1 MATGLL
7 LFIYLL
13 SIGPASPRIADTN
26 EECPSSAFAC
36 KTTNDCID
44 LADRCDGHTH
54 CPDGSDEECTAPECL
69 SPDVFGCDIA
79 GSCLSLAVVCDGY
92 DDCEDGSDEEN
103 CTGCPLPD
111 SFKCRSGGCVSQ
123 DWQCDSMEDCN
134 DGSDEENCTGCP
146 LPETF
151 KCRSGG
157 CVPQDWQCDSIE
169 DCNDGSDEENC
180 TGCSPPY
187 DFKCESGEC
196 LPYYWQCDGQ
206 GDCDD
211 GSDERCTDECPLPN
225 YFKCSSGGCVPQE
238 WQCDGFA
245 DCGQDSSDEDNCRMC
260 ALSNHF
266 QCESGECVPQYWQ
279 CDGEEDCSDGSDE
292 KNCTDPCSLSNYFK
306 CESGGCIH
314 RDSRCD
320 GDTDC
325 VDSSDEEDCMNLCP
339 DPDDFMCESG
349 ECVWRCDGDHECS
362 DGSDEDNCTVCFF
375 PSLFNCESG
384 GCVPPYFRCNGFEE
398 CDDGSD
404 EEDCM
409 NIDCYDPDDFKC
421 ESGECLDLVRQCNGE
436 KDCKDSSD
444 EENCWSIVC
453 DRSAFRC
460 QRSGLCIPE
469 RLLCDS
475 INDCPDSEDEEYC
488 RYHEQCTTTDYSS
501 DVRPDWHCDGVSDCR
516 DGSDEES
523 CTGENCPPPRFY
535 CGRGSCIDD
544 TRRCDGVSD
553 CHDESDERV
562 CVCTSVEFQCARG
575 SKCVAPSAVCD
586 GVIDCDDASDELLC
600 QTCAVKGLWQCD
612 SGECI
617 RTVWVCDGDKDCS
630 TGEDEEDC
638 HTPCSGLQLECD
650 GRCLP
655 KYRLCDRLDD
665 CSNGQDEMNCTAGGC
680 SAEQFSC
687 TDGTCLLESQ
697 LCDNLTDCSGGEDEE
712 DCEDSTPPGH
722 PLGLTSRYIPDFF
735 VTASSEYKP
744 EFAPFQAR
752 HSPFTTQAYCWVPSA
767 VVDQWIQVYLGK
779 TTEVTGVVISG
790 GCSNWDLGSWVTS
803 FTLAFSMDG
812 ASWEPYVGSSD
823 NVQVFRGNR
832 DRYNR
837 VSRPLSAPVTSRYI
851 RLYPTGYAGW
861 VAMVMEVYVTND
873 ENTWL
878 QQDQYVPLGVGIDP
892 DDPVAVP
899 KVTDL
904 DMSASSRAEDIY
916 PWQARLNSGKGQQE
930 EAYWSPALRTDTD
943 QWLQIKHDR
952 VYKVAGVITQGAYN
966 LDYWVTSYKL
976 AFSVN
981 GQWTTYSTW
990 DGQEMV
996 FEGNNDSHRYARN
1009 LLDNPAFALYTR
1021 FYPLTFHNRT
1031 ALRVEL
1037 LVIDGSGCAS
1047 HDVFCNGTCQ
1057 ARGSFCPVF
1066 DGCVPWL
1073 YNYGEKPICEDVLNG
1088 ECGLDLTMKL
1098 EDLGCVEIDSQFST
1112 CGDGDVYHNSLACD
1126 GTEDCS
1132 TGEDEENCD
1141 ECAMECLADLGDA
1154 CIPSEWICDELLDC
1168 VDGADEKGCVEGV
1181 PKHCFFTCV
1190 NNVTCLPTSQLGD
1203 GRQDCANGEDESPN
1217 DIEESLGHKWGSCSY
1232 NCTSVYGNASCVP
1245 DAFVCDGDADCLE
1258 KEDEQGCDREDF
1270 IRKAE
1275 DCRTF
1280 YCSLPGSADLYC
1292 VHGHL
1297 ICDGHPDCAAGEDE
1311 QGCGGN
1317 VPGGMPS
1324 QAGKTGSTEPT
1335 AEPTSSQGAFQ
1346 DYTELHAGSCGPRDQ
1361 AIVWMTAALLGC
1373 HLLYRMAV

>member
-1 MATGLL
+1 MATGLI

-26 EECPSSAFAC
+26 EECSSSAFAC
-36 KTTNDCID
+36 KTTNDCIG

-123 DWQCDSMEDCN
+123 DWQCDSM
-134 DGSDEENCTGCP
+134 
-146 LPETF
+146 
-151 KCRSGG
+151 
-157 CVPQDWQCDSIE
+157 E

-421 ESGECLDLVRQCNGE
+421 
-436 KDCKDSSD
+436 
-444 EENCWSIVC
+444 
-453 DRSAFRC
+453 

-469 RLLCDS
+469 
-475 INDCPDSEDEEYC
+475 
-488 RYHEQCTTTDYSS
+488 S

-617 RTVWVCDGDKDCS
+617 HTAWVCDGDKDCS
-630 TGEDEEDC
+630 TVEDEENC

-687 TDGTCLLESQ
+687 TDGTCLLKSQ

-712 DCEDSTPPGH
+712 DCEDSTPPGN

-752 HSPFTTQAYCWVPSA
+752 HSPFTTPAYCWVPSA
-767 VVDQWIQVYLGK
+767 VVDQWIQFGPSGLAESDRTRTRFGLFHYGAAR
-779 TTEVTGVVISG
+779 GVPAPG

-892 DDPVAVP
+892 DDPAAVP
-899 KVTDL
+899 KVPDL

-916 PWQARLNSGKGQQE
+916 PWQARLNSGKGQQRG
-930 EAYWSPALRTDTD
+930 AYWSPAQTDTD

-952 VYKVAGVITQGAYN
+952 VYRVAGVITQGAYN

-1037 LVIDGSGCAS
+1037 LVID
-1047 HDVFCNGTCQ
+1047 
-1057 ARGSFCPVF
+1057 
-1066 DGCVPWL
+1066 
-1073 YNYGEKPICEDVLNG
+1073 
-1088 ECGLDLTMKL
+1088 
-1098 EDLGCVEIDSQFST
+1098 EIDSQFST

-1126 GTEDCS
+1126 GTKDCS

-1154 CIPSEWICDELLDC
+1154 CIPSEWICDELVDC

-1181 PKHCFFTCV
+1181 PKHCFFTCG

-1203 GRQDCANGEDESPN
+1203 GRQDCANREDESPN
-1217 DIEESLGHKWGSCSY
+1217 DIEESLGHKWGSCSH

-1335 AEPTSSQGAFQ
+1335 TEPTSSQGAFQ
-1346 DYTELHAGSCGPRDQ
+1346 DHTELHAGSCGPRDQ
-1361 AIVWMTAALLGC
+1361 AIVWMTAALLGG